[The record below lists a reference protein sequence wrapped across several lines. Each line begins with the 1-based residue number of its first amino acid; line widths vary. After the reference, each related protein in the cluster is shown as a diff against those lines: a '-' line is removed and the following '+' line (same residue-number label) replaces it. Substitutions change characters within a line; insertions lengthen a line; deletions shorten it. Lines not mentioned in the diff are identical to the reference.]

1 MCALHAWCFPH
12 KTFFFFL
19 HLFDTRDHFLHL
31 EIPLEWYVDF
41 HISLTLYFGF
51 GCWECVLYL
60 GMHCFAWDFPYIVY
74 LSECRVLCGSMS
86 CTVWNFLFVVDL
98 GVCVAP
104 CGSVGCTVWNF
115 LWVVDLLCSFHTFD
129 IDLDCMLSVLSVN
142 PFLSPGELVFPE
154 VGFFVAVVH
163 YFVHQ
168 VDGVCVVLLSF
179 LCSVV
184 VWC

>member
-1 MCALHAWCFPH
+1 
-12 KTFFFFL
+12 
-19 HLFDTRDHFLHL
+19 
-31 EIPLEWYVDF
+31 
-41 HISLTLYFGF
+41 
-51 GCWECVLYL
+51 
-60 GMHCFAWDFPYIVY
+60 MHCFAWDFPYIVY

-98 GVCVAP
+98 CECCAPCGSVSCTVWNFLFVVDLCVCGAP
-104 CGSVGCTVWNF
+104 CGSVGCTVWNC